1 MKQNAKLIFSYL
13 RSHIVG
19 QDYAIK
25 QIAHAIARGESGLSM
40 PGRPKA
46 SFLLLGPTGVGKTE
60 SAKQSALYLYGSL
73 EDGYEALDM
82 AEYQGENAVE
92 GWKKLV
98 TEKVGKRPQG
108 GILLF
113 DEIEKAYRDILLN
126 LLQILDEGRLSCA
139 GAPYNLS
146 NWYIF
151 CTSNL
156 GCAEMINMKH
166 SAYATI
172 ARTAK
177 SAAEQH
183 LRPEVVARFN
193 EVAVFQ
199 LLPFAFQQQICSA
212 MMDVYLRFVHEQTGL
227 EILYAGD
234 VIQYLLRKGFN
245 RRLGARPLRNTIETE
260 ISLAVNNYHSQ
271 YEVLAAG
278 ERVTVRVADDGKSL
292 YLLEPSEGS
301 SSHDGVNSY
310 AVEVEGK

>member
-1 MKQNAKLIFSYL
+1 MKHNAKLIFSYL

-19 QDYAIK
+19 QDFAIQ
-25 QIAHAIARGESGLSM
+25 QISNAIARGESGLSM
-40 PGRPKA
+40 PGRPRA

-60 SAKQSALYLYGSL
+60 SAKQTAQYLYGSL
-73 EDGYEALDM
+73 DEGYEAIDM
-82 AEYQGENAVE
+82 AEYQGEKAVDD
-92 GWKKLV
+92 WKRLV
-98 TEKVGKRPQG
+98 TGKISRRPQG

-126 LLQILDEGRLSCA
+126 LLQILDEGRLSSENIT
-139 GAPYNLS
+139 YNLA

-183 LRPEVVARFN
+183 FRPEVVARFN
-193 EVAVFQ
+193 AVAVFQ
-199 LLPFAFQQQICSA
+199 LLPFAHQQQICAA
-212 MMDVYLRFVHEQTGL
+212 MLDLYLRFVQERSGL
-227 EILYAGD
+227 EILYAGEI
-234 VIQYLLRKGFN
+234 VQFLLRKGFN

-260 ISLAVNNYHSQ
+260 VALAVQNYHSQ
-271 YEVLAAG
+271 YEALAAG
-278 ERVTVRVADDGKSL
+278 ERVKVRVAEDGKSL
-292 YLLEPSEGS
+292 YLVPLEEN
-301 SSHDGVNSY
+301 SHDRIDDRY
-310 AVEVEGK
+310 AVEAK

>member
-1 MKQNAKLIFSYL
+1 MKHNAKLIFSYL

-19 QDYAIK
+19 QDYALK
-25 QIAHAIARGESGLSM
+25 QISNAIARGESGLSM

-60 SAKQSALYLYGSL
+60 SAKQTALYLYGSL
-73 EDGYEALDM
+73 EDGYEAIDM
-82 AEYQGENAVE
+82 AEYQGADAVDD
-92 GWKKLV
+92 WKKLV
-98 TEKVGKRPQG
+98 TARVSRRPQG

-113 DEIEKAYRDILLN
+113 DEIEKAYRDIVLN
-126 LLQILDEGRLSCA
+126 LLQIADEARLSSE
-139 GAPYNLS
+139 GISYNLS

-177 SAAEQH
+177 TAAEQH

-193 EVAVFQ
+193 VVAVFQ
-199 LLPFAFQQQICSA
+199 LLPFAYQQQISSA
-212 MMDVYLRFVHEQTGL
+212 MLDVYLRFVQERSGL
-227 EILYAGD
+227 EILYAGE
-234 VIQYLLRKGFN
+234 VVRFLLRKGFN

-260 ISLAVNNYHSQ
+260 IALAVQNYHSD
-271 YEVLAAG
+271 YEALAAG
-278 ERVTVRVADDGKSL
+278 ERVHVRVAEDGKSL
-292 YLLEPSEGS
+292 YLEHLEGS
-301 SSHDGVNSY
+301 SHDRIDDRY
-310 AVEVEGK
+310 AVEA